1 MRAALAKEKAPW
13 GEACDMCWAGRV
25 LWCRWHARLGWW
37 PEEEGNGPI
46 GQRQGRMS
54 SVQNAE
60 VESQKDSAAEAA
72 ASLEFGHSAVNP
84 GKSGNPI
91 PGSVDDE
98 AQLAAKVCQT
108 PHNQKWV
115 GLGPKT
121 VKT

>member
-1 MRAALAKEKAPW
+1 
-13 GEACDMCWAGRV
+13 
-25 LWCRWHARLGWW
+25 
-37 PEEEGNGPI
+37 
-46 GQRQGRMS
+46 MS

-72 ASLEFGHSAVNP
+72 ASLEFGRSAVNP